1 MNIRYI
7 RQADIDT
14 QRWDA
19 CIDNS
24 SNGLIYAKSGY
35 LNHICSNWDAIIV
48 GNYEAV
54 LPLPWRKKLGI
65 KYVYPP
71 VFVQQLGLFY
81 TKSVNIDIISKCFKL
96 AQQHFKFIELYI
108 NQPISSEKSRACTNY
123 ILNLKNDYDTLKQQL
138 SNRFLQSLKRA
149 SRYSMYY
156 QAADET
162 YNDILDIYQQ
172 QYADKSGT
180 TPDDLIRLKAVF
192 TGLHAQKK
200 LHVRN
205 AVNDKSELLASV
217 ILMEDNNRL
226 YNIINIIEPNGR
238 TLEAN
243 YFLYNAVLK
252 EFSNRNFILDF
263 EGSDLPGVAKF
274 YQKFN
279 AVYEPFYF
287 YKVNNLPFYIKWL
300 KS

>member
-7 RQADIDT
+7 KQADIDKE
-14 QRWDA
+14 RWDT

-24 SNGLIYAKSGY
+24 LNGLIYARSWY
-35 LNHICSNWDAIIV
+35 LDHICTNWDAIV
-48 GNYEAV
+48 LDNYEAV
-54 LPLPWRKKLGI
+54 LPLPWRKKMGI

-71 VFVQQLGLFY
+71 VFAQQLGLFC
-81 TKSVNIDIISKCFKL
+81 TKAVNAGIVNECLQLASK
-96 AQQHFKFIELYI
+96 HFKFIELYI
-108 NQPISSEKSRACTNY
+108 NQPILSENNKVCTNY
-123 ILNLKNDYDTLKQQL
+123 ILHLDKDYETIKQQL
-138 SNRFLQSLKRA
+138 SGRFIQSLKRA
-149 SRYSMYY
+149 ARYSMHYK
-156 QAADET
+156 AADEE
-162 YNDILDIYQQ
+162 YHNILDIYQQ
-172 QYADKSGT
+172 QYAEKSGT
-180 TPDDLIRLKAVF
+180 TPEDLLNLKNIFGA
-192 TGLHAQKK
+192 LLSKNR

-205 AVNDKSELLASV
+205 VINDRSDLLASV

-243 YFLYNAVLK
+243 YFLYNEVLK
-252 EFSNRNFILDF
+252 EFSNQNFVLDF

-300 KS
+300 KH

>member
-7 RQADIDT
+7 RQADIDKE
-14 QRWDA
+14 RWDA

-24 SNGLIYAKSGY
+24 LNGLIYAKAWY
-35 LNHICSNWDAIIV
+35 LNHICSNWDAVII
-48 GNYEAV
+48 GDYEAV
-54 LPLPWRKKLGI
+54 LPLPWRQKLGI
-65 KYVYPP
+65 RYVYPP

-81 TKSVNIDIISKCFKL
+81 TKTINEDAINKCL
-96 AQQHFKFIELYI
+96 QIAQQHFKFIELYI
-108 NQPISSEKSRACTNY
+108 NKPVDSDKSRSCTNY
-123 ILNLKNDYDTLKQQL
+123 ILNLKNDYDSLKLKL

-149 SRYSMYY
+149 SRYSMHYR
-156 QAADET
+156 ADDEA
-162 YNDILDIYQQ
+162 YNNILDIYQQ

-180 TPDDLIRLKAVF
+180 TPDDLTRLKAIF
-192 TGLHAQKK
+192 ADLQIKK
-200 LHVRN
+200 QLHVRN

-243 YFLYNAVLK
+243 YFLYNEILK

-287 YKVNNLPFYIKWL
+287 YKVNRLPFYIKWL
-300 KS
+300 KN